1 MIQVLT
7 RAFIIFQ
14 ELSRKG
20 ECSLEELARTTRLNK
35 GTLCNILRTLIELD
49 LVAKSVRGSYRIGE
63 GFYSLARDR
72 SAEKY
77 RQIVRTTAESLA
89 RELGES
95 VVISTL
101 RNGRV
106 EIITQA
112 QVQRHLM
119 VNSEITYKDLSL
131 YHSVSGRI
139 LYSFLPREERMRLFE
154 SHGPPLEQW
163 GGYRDFPSLEAAVNT
178 ICGESISIMT
188 NRQEGIKSFA
198 IPLREPVGEV
208 TSALGVTLPIFRLPP
223 EREKLLVQSMRNAA
237 KRFTNALRGM
247 GEHE

>member
-7 RAFIIFQ
+7 RAFMIFQ

-101 RNGRV
+101 RK
-106 EIITQA
+106 
-112 QVQRHLM
+112 M